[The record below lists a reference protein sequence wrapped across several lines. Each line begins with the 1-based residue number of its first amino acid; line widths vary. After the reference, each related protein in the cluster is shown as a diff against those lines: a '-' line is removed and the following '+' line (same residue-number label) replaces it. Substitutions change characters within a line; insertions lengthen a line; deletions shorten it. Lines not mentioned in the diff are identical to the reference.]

1 MTLQHSSPLCAG
13 NLKYATP
20 RTLRDFGYPVKDR
33 EDRGLGK
40 RDSQGKCKAS
50 TSQPP
55 RTRSGKTQPGGRSL
69 RRTLTRL
76 SVREAAYQ
84 LACSRQNYT
93 SGETR
98 PGSRKP

>member
-40 RDSQGKCKAS
+40 RDSQGKREAS

-69 RRTLTRL
+69 RRTLTSLEIRL
-76 SVREAAYQ
+76 REFDGSSVDVQA
-84 LACSRQNYT
+84 SM
-93 SGETR
+93 TR